1 MERIIHLNI
10 TQDITH
16 GTMIIF
22 ICAILTIVASFID
35 MWTGIDAAR
44 VNKEPI
50 SSRSLRKTIA
60 KIVDYL
66 RVVLFAVLID
76 VLGLF
81 FPWYAIPYCAIVVTL
96 GILLIEG
103 RSVVEN
109 SKKKK
114 SHAGEV
120 AEMVVKIIECVQ
132 EKDAEEII
140 KVIKEK
146 GGKNEKE

>member
-16 GTMIIF
+16 GTTIIF

-35 MWTGIDAAR
+35 MWTGLDAAR

-81 FPWYAIPYCAIVVTL
+81 FPWYAIPYCVIVVTL

-103 RSVVEN
+103 RSVVEI
-109 SKKKK
+109 SK
-114 SHAGEV
+114 
-120 AEMVVKIIECVQ
+120 
-132 EKDAEEII
+132 
-140 KVIKEK
+140 
-146 GGKNEKE
+146 